1 VKIFKGI
8 GLGLVGFFLFVS
20 LPILSIFIN
29 LNNTLLNPDFVV
41 REIEKLN
48 VTEVAREYVKNQIF
62 PEDLPYF
69 DAIDTTLAQ
78 EKTWIDQQIK
88 YVIAN
93 SYDYL
98 LGTSNMLSFTF
109 YLEEIKQNFSDNLVN
124 SIQKSPPPEYKN
136 LSFQEKE
143 QFILDLKQQ
152 IQEETPSSYDLEI
165 NQDIVGYESMKAIQ
179 LAKEII
185 GDFKVTYWILIIVV
199 LLMILLIG
207 LIQREVRGIVRALG
221 IIFALD
227 GILCGITYLILRLV
241 IPTTI
246 PIGELPMS
254 VEIWLKVLTNDLISP
269 IGVFGLVV
277 LVMGALCLAASFFI
291 KGKQVVATE

>member
-1 VKIFKGI
+1 
-8 GLGLVGFFLFVS
+8 
-20 LPILSIFIN
+20 
-29 LNNTLLNPDFVV
+29 
-41 REIEKLN
+41 
-48 VTEVAREYVKNQIF
+48 
-62 PEDLPYF
+62 
-69 DAIDTTLAQ
+69 
-78 EKTWIDQQIK
+78 
-88 YVIAN
+88 
-93 SYDYL
+93 
-98 LGTSNMLSFTF
+98 MLSFTF

-136 LSFQEKE
+136 LSSQEKE
-143 QFILDLKQQ
+143 QFLLDLKQQ

-165 NQDIVGYESMKAIQ
+165 NQDIVGYEGMKVIQ
-179 LAKEII
+179 LAKETI
-185 GDFKVTYWILIIVV
+185 GDFKITYWILIIFI
-199 LLMILLIG
+199 LLMILFIG
-207 LIQREVRGIVRALG
+207 LIQREVRGIFRALG

-277 LVMGALCLAASFFI
+277 FVMGAFCLAASFFI